1 MERAGNKGRGDRHRL
16 HDGREGRT
24 LAWVTPIPEAGI
36 TGLLCELVA
45 RSRVRRKVDT
55 VPAPQA
61 VDCDAD
67 LLAGEVGWTVLL
79 LGGTWESR
87 VVSPK
92 PGSRQIH
99 FPGTMPP
106 SLFVQAHLGIQTGL
120 GSIWASLGLRWRH
133 LPNCLGHFSLAF

>member
-1 MERAGNKGRGDRHRL
+1 MGRAGNKGRGDRPRL
-16 HDGREGRT
+16 REGREGRT
-24 LAWVTPIPEAGI
+24 LTWVTCIPEAGI
-36 TGLLCELVA
+36 TGLLCEQAA

-55 VPAPQA
+55 VQAPQA

-92 PGSRQIH
+92 PGSRQLR

-106 SLFVQAHLGIQTGL
+106 SLFVQAHLGIQAGV
-120 GSIWASLGLRWRH
+120 GSMGGFGTKVEALTKLPWSL
-133 LPNCLGHFSLAF
+133 